1 MKYIGLTNERSE
13 KPKFHF
19 AKHGKPLCGAEL
31 DASYEREGLPPLYF
45 LCPDCTRR
53 NDIADARPANGMTN
67 GERAA
72 LNIRLCREHIET
84 LKRVEQANG

>member
-19 AKHGKPLCGAEL
+19 AKQGQPLCGVEL
-31 DASYEREGLPPLYF
+31 TASYEREGLPPLYF

-53 NDIADARPANGMTN
+53 HKITDARPAAGMST

-72 LNIRLCREHIET
+72 LNIQLCREYNA
-84 LKRVEQANG
+84 ANG